1 MSKYEGNKQRFRGLQ
16 GQWRLPAF
24 HKFLWDRTFTH
35 ALHGAAS
42 VSFMFLGWTSWTN
55 QFWPITLI
63 GVVWLSLFCLY
74 EVQEAKEINDH
85 AYIDLYGLL
94 AGVIPSAIAWLVVAL
109 VLL

>member
-42 VSFMFLGWTSWTN
+42 VSLMFLGKWLGPETT
-55 QFWPITLI
+55 IV
-63 GVVWLSLFCLY
+63 GVAWLSLFCLY

-94 AGVIPSAIAWLVVAL
+94 AGVIPAAIVWVRC
-109 VLL
+109 